1 MPDFENL
8 GFQVNVDGA
17 DSAVSR
23 LDKIIQRLDKLENT
37 SLSVQKAQIALSNA
51 QLSLNN
57 SQKTYENALRSL
69 TNAENARKNAIIAVE
84 NAEARLEAIRQN
96 KKATATQLLLAEN
109 NLLSAQNS
117 LNSAT
122 NTHLNAQQNVE
133 KTLNNVEKSTNAVT
147 KAELNL
153 KNAQEKAKQ
162 ATDKKVD
169 SQKKEENQSKKTTKS
184 LTSYIT
190 KLTSIVVLARKFAH
204 FIGSA
209 IKESANYIENL
220 NLFAVAYGETY
231 QQQLDWA
238 LGIAEAYGLANNEV
252 IKFAG
257 TFRELST
264 SLGLVGNTADLVS
277 ETVTK
282 LGYDLSALF
291 NTTVEQAMEKL
302 QSGVFSGNVRPLRA
316 YGIDISQNQIDALFE
331 TNEALRQLG
340 VNARNL
346 SQSDKVLA
354 RLIITLQSGKDSFG
368 TMAREINNLQS
379 QFRIFQGSIA
389 NFKLAIGDLVNK
401 PLAEAMVYVNG
412 FIIGI
417 TNVIRAFVPL
427 TTEDKTPKFTGITE
441 GAENANEELDKLQ
454 GKLASF
460 DKFNVLQQGGGSSS
474 SLVVTETLNK
484 LLQEQASLYN
494 NELSTALDNINNK
507 ATEIGKKIKDWFV
520 VDTGKV
526 DELGN
531 AIYDLTNNAKLLGI
545 ALQETGIVLAYV
557 FGKKMVLSI
566 INFFTKYIINIQE
579 LRLQNALATT
589 SFQKLQVALNA
600 VVSGVLSLTMGI
612 ASLIMNWDNMT
623 DASKFITIF
632 VSLAAAIGA
641 AAASLYLF
649 KQNYAMAIGV
659 AATVVGTGLTIGSQL
674 GSIKGYAEGGYT
686 NANLIMTHEN
696 GKREWVGK
704 AAGSSA
710 IVNDTQMSDIMEVA
724 VAKGV
729 YNALSAR
736 SDLNGGSMVEQPII
750 VKIGEQEVF
759 TAVRKT
765 AKKQGLGFANI

>member
-1 MPDFENL
+1 MPDFVNL
-8 GFQVNVDGA
+8 GFEINVGEK
-17 DSAVSR
+17 SYKTAVSR
-23 LDKIIQRLDKLENT
+23 LDKIIEKLEYIYKLEGKKLPT
-37 SLSVQKAQIALSNA
+37 KGGSS
-51 QLSLNN
+51 
-57 SQKTYENALRSL
+57 T
-69 TNAENARKNAIIAVE
+69 TNVGDPKEEKQVKKN
-84 NAEARLEAIRQN
+84 
-96 KKATATQLLLAEN
+96 
-109 NLLSAQNS
+109 
-117 LNSAT
+117 
-122 NTHLNAQQNVE
+122 
-133 KTLNNVEKSTNAVT
+133 T
-147 KAELNL
+147 KALG
-153 KNAQEKAKQ
+153 
-162 ATDKKVD
+162 
-169 SQKKEENQSKKTTKS
+169 
-184 LTSYIT
+184 SYLA
-190 KLTSIVVLARKFAH
+190 KLTSVVVVARKLAH
-204 FIGSA
+204 FMGGA

-379 QFRIFQGSIA
+379 QFRIFQGSLA
-389 NFKLAIGDLVNK
+389 NFRLAIGDLVNK
-401 PLAEAMVYVNG
+401 PLSEAMVYING

-460 DKFNVLQQGGGSSS
+460 DKFNVLQQGGSSNS
-474 SLVVTETLNK
+474 TLATTEALNQ
-484 LLQEQASLYN
+484 LLLEQAGIYEDTLGK
-494 NELSTALDNINNK
+494 ALDDINNRAVNFSK
-507 ATEIGKKIKDWFV
+507 NIVGFLLE
-520 VDTGKV
+520 V
-526 DELGN
+526 DEEGN
-531 AIYDLTNNAKLLGI
+531 VLFKDGMPIWTDNAKLIGSALISLG
-545 ALQETGIVLAYV
+545 
-557 FGKKMVLSI
+557 SI
-566 INFFTKYIINIQE
+566 IGLK
-579 LRLQNALATT
+579 
-589 SFQKLQVALNA
+589 
-600 VVSGVLSLTMGI
+600 VVDSVLSLVKSLFTLKNATLLLNIALIGGAIYAFVKMYEAIQKGDTGATILAGTIGVLLAGAFIYLHKNAILLAWQGLGKFLIQAILVNTLARGSLLKGI
-612 ASLIMNWDNMT
+612 LGLSFAFIGLGSAVLGAFAIISNWSDMSNWQ
-623 DASKFITIF
+623 KIVGI
-632 VSLAAAIGA
+632 
-641 AAASLYLF
+641 
-649 KQNYAMAIGV
+649 IGV
-659 AATVVGTGLTIGSQL
+659 ATTAILGLAMAFGAFHSAWSLGFATAGIVAGISAIIASVATVKKDMGKPISY
-674 GSIKGYAEGGYT
+674 SAHSFGGYT

-736 SDLNGGSMVEQPII
+736 SDLNGGSTVEQPII

>member
-1 MPDFENL
+1 MADYENL
-8 GFQVNVDGA
+8 GFEINVGEKSY
-17 DSAVSR
+17 DSAISR
-23 LDKIIQRLDKLENT
+23 LDNIIKRLERIQQLEGSSGKGAKGSRASKSGVLATQNQI
-37 SLSVQKAQIALSNA
+37 LQDDLAKAQAQGQRDNYKLALKYARELAQITDPVYKKVYDMGVQVKAYKKQVQTSNYLTSNTNA
-51 QLSLNN
+51 QDKNTN
-57 SQKTYENALRSL
+57 SINKN
-69 TNAENARKNAIIAVE
+69 KNAI
-84 NAEARLEAIRQN
+84 
-96 KKATATQLLLAEN
+96 
-109 NLLSAQNS
+109 
-117 LNSAT
+117 
-122 NTHLNAQQNVE
+122 
-133 KTLNNVEKSTNAVT
+133 
-147 KAELNL
+147 
-153 KNAQEKAKQ
+153 
-162 ATDKKVD
+162 DKKVQ
-169 SQKKEENQSKKTTKS
+169 SQKKEEKQVKKNTKA
-184 LTSYIT
+184 LGSYLA
-190 KLTSIVVLARKFAH
+190 KLTSVVVVARKLARFM
-204 FIGSA
+204 GGA

-264 SLGLVGNTADLVS
+264 SLGLVGETADLVS
-277 ETVTK
+277 KTVTN

-379 QFRIFQGSIA
+379 QFRILQGSLS

-401 PLAEAMVYVNG
+401 PLSEAMVYVNG

-427 TTEDKTPKFTGITE
+427 QKEDKTPKLTGITE
-441 GAENANEELDKLQ
+441 GAENANDELDKLQ

-460 DKFNVLQQGGGSSS
+460 DKFNVLQQGGGSNS
-474 SLVVTETLNK
+474 SLAVTEKLNQ
-484 LLQEQASLYN
+484 LLEEQASLYDE
-494 NELSTALDNINNK
+494 ELSAALDNINNR

-526 DELGN
+526 DEAGK
-531 AIYDLTNNAKLLGI
+531 AIYELTDNAKLLVI
-545 ALQETGIVLAYV
+545 ALNEIGLIVGYV
-557 FGKKMVLSI
+557 FGKKLITSMVG
-566 INFFTKYIINIQE
+566 FFTKYITNIQE

-612 ASLIMNWDNMT
+612 SSLIMNWDNMS
-623 DASKFITIF
+623 DASKYITIF

-659 AATVVGTGLTIGSQL
+659 AATVAGTGLTIGSQL
-674 GSIKGYAEGGYT
+674 GSIKGFADGGYT
-686 NANLIMTHEN
+686 SANLIMTHEN

-710 IVNDTQMSDIMEVA
+710 IVNDTQMSDIMEIA

-736 SDLNGGSMVEQPII
+736 SELSGGTTTEQPIVI
-750 VKIGEQEVF
+750 KIGEEAVF
-759 TAVRKT
+759 NAVRRT
-765 AKKQGLGFANI
+765 ARKQGRDIPII